1 MKAIIF
7 FSILFCIIALPA
19 FGALTDA
26 DLDKIRLIVNDSE
39 KRIKE
44 EVKAE
49 ITALRQELKAEI
61 AGVKQELRAEIAKSE
76 KSVKEQITRLTNFV
90 YGLIVL
96 IVAAVAIPQLIMT
109 WRTGKERS
117 LERQIQTLT
126 QEIETLKQQRIVNP

>member
-1 MKAIIF
+1 MKTIIF

-19 FGALTDA
+19 FGALTDS

-49 ITALRQELKAEI
+49 I

-76 KSVKEQITRLTNFV
+76 KNLKEQITLLTNFV
-90 YGLIVL
+90 YGLIAL
-96 IVAAVAIPQLIMT
+96 IVAAVAIPQLIMV
-109 WRTGKERS
+109 WRSEKERS
-117 LERQIQTLT
+117 LERQLQTLT
-126 QEIETLKQQRIVNP
+126 QEVETLKQQRIVNP

>member
-1 MKAIIF
+1 MKTIIF

-76 KSVKEQITRLTNFV
+76 KNLKEQITLLTNFV
-90 YGLIVL
+90 YGLIAL

>member
-19 FGALTDA
+19 FGALTDS

-49 ITALRQELKAEI
+49 ITALRQELKT
-61 AGVKQELRAEIAKSE
+61 EIAKSE
-76 KSVKEQITRLTNFV
+76 KNLKEQIILLTNFV
-90 YGLIVL
+90 YGLIAL

>member
-1 MKAIIF
+1 MKTIIF

-19 FGALTDA
+19 FGALTDS

-49 ITALRQELKAEI
+49 ITALRQELKT
-61 AGVKQELRAEIAKSE
+61 EIAKSE
-76 KSVKEQITRLTNFV
+76 KNLKEQITLLTNFV

-96 IVAAVAIPQLIMT
+96 IVAAVAIPQLIMV
-109 WRTGKERS
+109 WRSEKERS
-117 LERQIQTLT
+117 LERQLQTLT
-126 QEIETLKQQRIVNP
+126 QEVETLKQQRIVNP